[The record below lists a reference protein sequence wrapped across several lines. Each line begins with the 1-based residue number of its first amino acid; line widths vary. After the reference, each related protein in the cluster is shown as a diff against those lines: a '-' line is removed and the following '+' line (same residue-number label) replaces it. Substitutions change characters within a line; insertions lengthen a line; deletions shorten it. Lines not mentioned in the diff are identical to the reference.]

1 MNYQNTALRDV
12 SKEFENNSREAL
24 LEQIAK
30 YRKIING
37 LTHNINNTI
46 TELKREDR
54 DGSVV
59 LDCLEQA
66 IERAKCTD
74 ASEYNNIFKEREDKN
89 KSIITV
95 PKEEGIAYAIG
106 RFFFTDVFK
115 DDIVVITKTDESGF
129 YGVSIKN
136 GKFNG
141 NTENKGMQ
149 ECELSEVRE
158 FIKSKC

>member
-37 LTHNINNTI
+37 LTHHINNTI
-46 TELKREDR
+46 TELKNEDS
-54 DGSVV
+54 DGSFE
-59 LDCLEQA
+59 LNYLEEA
-66 IERAKCTD
+66 IKSVKSTD

-95 PKEEGIAYAIG
+95 PKEGGSAYAIG

-115 DDIVVITKTDESGF
+115 DDIVVVTKTGKTGF

-141 NTENKGMQ
+141 NTDNKGMQ